1 MDKSKHM
8 LQCLCCKWRT
18 RTPYCFCKHTNDMYI
33 YSHTNIK
40 DTPIHTRR
48 KNKSNSYSQTR
59 TSIHLNP
66 KWKSNQTH
74 IFHIHHEVLF
84 LNVIHVKERK
94 TLYVYL
100 LQGAEAA
107 EDWVRQWYQLIARKP
122 QRPVGRREDRVR
134 LKLVAIAAPSCVPQC
149 VCACQCVCVLTS
161 RNKHVN
167 RAHTPQRS

>member
-1 MDKSKHM
+1 MKNSNAILL
-8 LQCLCCKWRT
+8 LQTCKWYVYIF
-18 RTPYCFCKHTNDMYI
+18 PHKHKRHTGIRSTQDVKTNQNHI
-33 YSHTNIK
+33 F
-40 DTPIHTRR
+40 
-48 KNKSNSYSQTR
+48 SNT
-59 TSIHLNP
+59 HLNTDV
-66 KWKSNQTH
+66 KSNQTH

-84 LNVIHVKERK
+84 LNVTHVKERK

-107 EDWVRQWYQLIARKP
+107 EDWVRQWYQLIAREP